1 MKRKRAK
8 LPSLPRKRTR
18 ELFDRATRC
27 RRVHRIETQPGR
39 GRPPQ
44 VHLQK
49 EKSQNRSRKFAE
61 KLKMLAIEKRVVR
74 SVCKPVYPET
84 RRLFD
89 GGTTLGLTRIAEEIT
104 KSITELEASKAAVEQ
119 AYAEQTIVVEK
130 TWDQDKL
137 SLVPGDLLLDGV
149 CQKFGVRF
157 RKEVDSSRAATLL
170 NQSEVDDETRQ
181 ILQEIGSPT

>member
-1 MKRKRAK
+1 M
-8 LPSLPRKRTR
+8 
-18 ELFDRATRC
+18 
-27 RRVHRIETQPGR
+27 
-39 GRPPQ
+39 
-44 VHLQK
+44 
-49 EKSQNRSRKFAE
+49 
-61 KLKMLAIEKRVVR
+61 
-74 SVCKPVYPET
+74 
-84 RRLFD
+84 
-89 GGTTLGLTRIAEEIT
+89 TRIAEEIT

-170 NQSEVDDETRQ
+170 NQSEVDDEIRQ